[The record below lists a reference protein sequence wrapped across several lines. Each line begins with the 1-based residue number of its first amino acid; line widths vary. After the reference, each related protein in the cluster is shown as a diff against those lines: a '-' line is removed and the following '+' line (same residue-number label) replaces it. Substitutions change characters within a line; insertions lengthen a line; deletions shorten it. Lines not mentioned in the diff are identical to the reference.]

1 MLFLVGAL
9 SVVIATKGASAVS
22 DVSQP
27 ILLIA
32 ACIALILSYIFNA
45 REKRILYIGIK
56 KSVSQ
61 IMPAVPILLLIATV
75 SATWMLGGIVP
86 SLIYYGLSFLK
97 PATFLFLTCAICSII
112 SVLTGSSWTTCAT
125 IGIAFIGIG
134 RVMGYELGWVAGAV
148 ISGAYFGDKVS
159 PLSDTT
165 VLASSSAGVKLFEHI
180 KYLMITTMPAIG
192 IALLVFLI
200 VGLTHVHNYTNQDIE
215 LVNSLNSTFNISP
228 WFMIVPLIT
237 CAMIA
242 FRINVL
248 ITLGM
253 STIIGVVCM
262 MTFQHDVFLS
272 VTGLT
277 NPDILTS
284 LISIPKLLF
293 FATSMETGDKMLNGL
308 VATGGIVGMW
318 NTLYLILAA
327 MIFGGVM
334 LGTGMLKS
342 ITHHG
347 LRKLSKKNSI
357 VSATVTSGIV
367 LNGCTGDQ
375 YLSIILGGNLY
386 KNLYKENGLE
396 PRLLSRTLEDS
407 ISVTSVL
414 IPWNS
419 CGMTQATVLGV
430 ATLTYLP
437 YCVFNY
443 LCPIMSIVMAVT
455 GYKIYNTTLGH
466 HWKALVS

>member
-180 KYLMITTMPAIG
+180 KYLM
-192 IALLVFLI
+192 
-200 VGLTHVHNYTNQDIE
+200 
-215 LVNSLNSTFNISP
+215 
-228 WFMIVPLIT
+228 
-237 CAMIA
+237 
-242 FRINVL
+242 
-248 ITLGM
+248 
-253 STIIGVVCM
+253 
-262 MTFQHDVFLS
+262 MTWLQ
-272 VTGLT
+272 
-277 NPDILTS
+277 
-284 LISIPKLLF
+284 
-293 FATSMETGDKMLNGL
+293 
-308 VATGGIVGMW
+308 
-318 NTLYLILAA
+318 
-327 MIFGGVM
+327 
-334 LGTGMLKS
+334 
-342 ITHHG
+342 
-347 LRKLSKKNSI
+347 
-357 VSATVTSGIV
+357 
-367 LNGCTGDQ
+367 
-375 YLSIILGGNLY
+375 
-386 KNLYKENGLE
+386 
-396 PRLLSRTLEDS
+396 
-407 ISVTSVL
+407 
-414 IPWNS
+414 
-419 CGMTQATVLGV
+419 
-430 ATLTYLP
+430 
-437 YCVFNY
+437 
-443 LCPIMSIVMAVT
+443 
-455 GYKIYNTTLGH
+455 
-466 HWKALVS
+466 